1 MLSRNWTAYNRSRR
15 AYSGGRDWS
24 SDLTALCRRSHSNY
38 NPAAHKPGKPCWNSE
53 ATRANGVT
61 KRPLSTDEREQLQLQ
76 MELAERTGDL
86 ARYCNARAALKAGK

>member
-1 MLSRNWTAYNRSRR
+1 MLSRNWSAFNRNRR

-24 SDLTALCRRSHSNY
+24 SDLTALCRRGKTSY
-38 NPAAHKPGKPCWNSE
+38 KKPHKPGKAGWNTT
-53 ATRANGVT
+53 TRVEGVT